1 MWRLYVLERRG
12 IWFGVSIEMGLTIT
26 LERAMFMN
34 PGQSP
39 FVLRRPEAIFRSL
52 REHGGLEAMDP
63 KIDRLITELRDS
75 DSEVRRRALDEL
87 SGVDDKKHVV
97 PAIHWT
103 MLNDIDDEIR
113 EYARG
118 IYLKIGEQQK
128 ASAAAAAEKA
138 SADETEAKKEERR
151 VHIRPALG
159 WPNPWGTWS
168 VHFSLFSIGLIIVA
182 LLWGIPYAA
191 SKPGFLQVLEFI
203 GLGLTVPGIF
213 LGIMGLVLAG
223 ERKKTTPTAGI
234 ILNGVILLTGIWN
247 LILKLRS

>member
-1 MWRLYVLERRG
+1 
-12 IWFGVSIEMGLTIT
+12 
-26 LERAMFMN
+26 
-34 PGQSP
+34 
-39 FVLRRPEAIFRSL
+39 
-52 REHGGLEAMDP
+52 MDP

-75 DSEVRRRALDEL
+75 DSEIRRRALDEL
-87 SGVDDKKHVV
+87 SEVDDKKHVV

-113 EYARG
+113 EYARE

-128 ASAAAAAEKA
+128 TAAAVVAEEAPAKK
-138 SADETEAKKEERR
+138 TEAVEEERR

-168 VHFSLFSIGLIIVA
+168 VHFSLFSIGLIIVT
-182 LLWGIPYAA
+182 LLWGIAYGAA
-191 SKPGFLQVLEFI
+191 KPDFLQILEYV

-223 ERKKTTPTAGI
+223 KRKKTTPIAGLILNGI
-234 ILNGVILLTGIWN
+234 ILLIGIWN
-247 LILKLRS
+247 TILRLRS